1 MGARPRFTL
10 WKPRV
15 FRLAPLRPGT
25 ALCARMKDADREHKD
40 NVPNALLDG
49 VAAGGQ
55 CQTQTISARAGRGG
69 LCLVSMPI
77 ARLASSVPSTA
88 ADCSPEPIPD
98 RGAELN
104 LFIACTPSRA
114 WRTAAEHKRISR
126 ALSALHHLRCR
137 HAATAL
143 SCVAANMLHCFT
155 PLPPVLNIEERP
167 ASQGL
172 SARRISHWRSP
183 HNHCLL

>member
-1 MGARPRFTL
+1 MRTESTKTTSQTL
-10 WKPRV
+10 FLMVLQPEDSVKR
-15 FRLAPLRPGT
+15 RR
-25 ALCARMKDADREHKD
+25 
-40 NVPNALLDG
+40 
-49 VAAGGQ
+49 
-55 CQTQTISARAGRGG
+55 SARGRVEGVFAWCRG
-69 LCLVSMPI
+69 RPAPSFP
-77 ARLASSVPSTA
+77 SSA

-126 ALSALHHLRCR
+126 ALSALHHLRYR

-167 ASQGL
+167 ASSQGL